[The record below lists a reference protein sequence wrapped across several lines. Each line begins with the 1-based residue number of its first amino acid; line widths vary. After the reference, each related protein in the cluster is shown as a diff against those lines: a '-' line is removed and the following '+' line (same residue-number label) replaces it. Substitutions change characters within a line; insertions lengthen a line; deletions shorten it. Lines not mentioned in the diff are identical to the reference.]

1 MKPDEIPSFIFRG
14 AVLSVDGA
22 EQVVKDLSLERPVVN
37 GRIVRDDV
45 LYLRFKSGL
54 EMEYNAK
61 RVAEIPGRI
70 PDFLK
75 PGEKIFL
82 RETLTDNFARASN
95 GVWQIDSVSAKA
107 DGHIRLVLK
116 RAAED
121 RPDKPNAIAR
131 ISRTFNSET
140 MSATGSDAP
149 VPVEKPL
156 VETPRG
162 PIIAPPTA
170 VFKRK

>member
-1 MKPDEIPSFIFRG
+1 MLPEEIPPFIFRG

-22 EQVVKDLSLERPVVN
+22 EQSVREFSLERPLVN
-37 GRIVRDDV
+37 GRIARDDV
-45 LYLRFKSGL
+45 LYLRFRSGL
-54 EMEYNAK
+54 EMEYDPK

-82 RETLTDNFARASN
+82 REMLTDAFARATN
-95 GVWQIDSVSAKA
+95 GVWQIDRVSAKKDA
-107 DGHIRLVLK
+107 DIKLVLK
-116 RAAED
+116 RVED
-121 RPDKPNAIAR
+121 RTDKKNVIIR
-131 ISRTFNSET
+131 ITRTFNGDT
-140 MSATGSDAP
+140 MSAVGREEP
-149 VPVEKPL
+149 VPLQKGPVEA
-156 VETPRG
+156 PRG

>member
-1 MKPDEIPSFIFRG
+1 MLPDEIPSFIFRG

-37 GRIVRDDV
+37 RRIARDDV

-54 EMEYNAK
+54 EMEYDAK

-82 RETLTDNFARASN
+82 RETLTDAFAKATN
-95 GVWQIDSVSAKA
+95 GVWQIDSVSAKL
-107 DGHIRLVLK
+107 DGDIRLVLK
-116 RAAED
+116 RAAD
-121 RPDKPNAIAR
+121 RPDKPNATAF
-131 ISRTFNSET
+131 ISRTFNSDT
-140 MSATGSDAP
+140 MSAVGRNEP
-149 VPVEKPL
+149 VPLQTGPTEA
-156 VETPRG
+156 PRG